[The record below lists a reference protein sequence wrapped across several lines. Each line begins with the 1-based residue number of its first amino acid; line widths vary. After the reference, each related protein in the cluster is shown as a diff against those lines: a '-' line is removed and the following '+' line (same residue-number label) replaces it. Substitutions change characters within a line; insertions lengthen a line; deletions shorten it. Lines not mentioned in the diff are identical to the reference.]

1 MMRHVRK
8 KHEFTSD
15 PIQPKQDQKVYIN
28 YSTEQFTSLVEQ
40 NKKQAEMISFLL
52 ERNKQLQDK
61 LNDQMIDL

>member
-1 MMRHVRK
+1 MVRHVRK
-8 KHEFTSD
+8 KHEFSND
-15 PIQPKQDQKVYIN
+15 PIQPKYDYDQSVYCSN
-28 YSTEQFTSLVEQ
+28 DQFSNLVEQ

>member
-1 MMRHVRK
+1 M
-8 KHEFTSD
+8 
-15 PIQPKQDQKVYIN
+15 YIN

-61 LNDQMIDL
+61 LNDQMIDLKYICLFHTRLFQTNNFKTSTLF